1 MYRIKDVTQEEL
13 KNLHVP
19 NQEMIERYR
28 GSKLNPLESY
38 KQIKDRTEGFT
49 KEDPLAKEADKYL
62 YWLLYPEKKE
72 KEKEQNTSEV
82 SIGSSPQKS
91 LNELKLKEK
100 ERLRL
105 LELVELELA
114 LESDSKKKTA

>member
-13 KNLHVP
+13 KSIHVP

-38 KQIKDRTEGFT
+38 QLIKERTEGFT
-49 KEDPLAKEADKYL
+49 KDDPVAKEADNLL

-72 KEKEQNTSEV
+72 KEIKQDTGKAPKETS
-82 SIGSSPQKS
+82 SQKS
-91 LNELKLKEK
+91 LDELKLKEK

-105 LELVELELA
+105 LELVELELE
-114 LESDSKKKTA
+114 LEIAS